1 MTSKPFFTRAFA
13 AAAAAAMP
21 LFFCSGLSLAAQGN
35 AAAGKTSAGVQ
46 TGAAVTNSPA
56 ATLGEKGPVII
67 TAKSLSADSKA
78 HTAIFSGNVKAKTE
92 NMEIFADRMVVMYGD
107 QGGVERIVA
116 TGAVRVIKEGRV
128 ITAGKADYTKADD
141 KIVFSTNPRVA
152 EGDTVITGTKIVYY
166 VSDDR
171 TSVTDSKV
179 MIQGK

>member
-1 MTSKPFFTRAFA
+1 
-13 AAAAAAMP
+13 MP
-21 LFFCSGLSLAAQGN
+21 LIFYSGLSLAAQGN
-35 AAAGKTSAGVQ
+35 AAAGKTAARVQ
-46 TGAAVTNSPA
+46 AGAANTPA
-56 ATLGEKGPVII
+56 AALGEKGPVII
-67 TAKSLSADSKA
+67 TAKSLSADSKT

-92 NMEIFADRMVVMYGD
+92 NMEIFADKMVVMYGD

-128 ITAGKADYTKADD
+128 ITAGKADYTRADD
-141 KIVFSTNPRVA
+141 KIVFSVNPKVA
-152 EGDTVITGTKIVYY
+152 EGDTVITGTQIVYY